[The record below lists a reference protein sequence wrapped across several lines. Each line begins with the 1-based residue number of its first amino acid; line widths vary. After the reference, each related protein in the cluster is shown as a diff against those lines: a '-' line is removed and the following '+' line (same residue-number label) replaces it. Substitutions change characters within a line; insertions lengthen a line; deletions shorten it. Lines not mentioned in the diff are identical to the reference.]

1 MKLLNYYQIRNKMT
15 VWSLLFMLLA
25 FTFSACEKD
34 MAGKI
39 YQVSDQQMIDEILD
53 SNSDELSSFLKIIDI
68 SGLRGTVHAYGTYTL
83 FAPTNEAVDR
93 YLSVN
98 GLTLTTITKEK
109 AEEIVKYHLVAD
121 TIPSTDF
128 VDGRLP
134 SPNFSKRYLT
144 TKTVSAGADV
154 YIEVD
159 RTAKITQ
166 KDLRGANGYVHVI
179 NNVLARSSQTIEDVV
194 KALPDTYSLWKEV
207 YEKSGIQNR
216 LNELESEDPEA
227 VFTCFIQSNQAY
239 ATVNIKTIDDLMVEL
254 RAKSPG
260 VTDEQLLLFNY
271 AAYHFTGGFKYVVD
285 LMNMSALNTLVQGEV
300 IVLKKDLTQVLL
312 NEFLIGGVLEKGIP
326 VDRTSEYTDLS
337 VANGVIH
344 DISGNIQIVK
354 RQAFR
359 IYWDLAEQPEIMALK
374 NFRRPGTSIAFDNV
388 DLAGVKWAKTYDSDK
403 VKYTCWGLP
412 TSINKD
418 NNFIYGDAF
427 EFRLSTN
434 TMKWIEFTTPVLVPG
449 TYKVWF
455 SYRGL
460 GGNGVL
466 NMRTLFKQNGFE
478 DQVMGVIT
486 TGYNKSPGTYGLT
499 GYTSEFFQKQLLD
512 GYRYHQVNS
521 NWFFDT
527 ANTCQSLGIIQV
539 YNTGQHVLRMEP
551 LTSAQFNTKWDQIIF
566 IPVDEDQI
574 WPKQDLT
581 GKLIYEDTPTCEM
594 YPYKDCTSVDP
605 QAVFRK

>member
-1 MKLLNYYQIRNKMT
+1 M
-15 VWSLLFMLLA
+15 
-25 FTFSACEKD
+25 
-34 MAGKI
+34 
-39 YQVSDQQMIDEILD
+39 
-53 SNSDELSSFLKIIDI
+53 
-68 SGLRGTVHAYGTYTL
+68 
-83 FAPTNEAVDR
+83 
-93 YLSVN
+93 
-98 GLTLTTITKEK
+98 
-109 AEEIVKYHLVAD
+109 
-121 TIPSTDF
+121 
-128 VDGRLP
+128 
-134 SPNFSKRYLT
+134 
-144 TKTVSAGADV
+144 
-154 YIEVD
+154 
-159 RTAKITQ
+159 
-166 KDLRGANGYVHVI
+166 
-179 NNVLARSSQTIEDVV
+179 
-194 KALPDTYSLWKEV
+194 
-207 YEKSGIQNR
+207 
-216 LNELESEDPEA
+216 
-227 VFTCFIQSNQAY
+227 
-239 ATVNIKTIDDLMVEL
+239 
-254 RAKSPG
+254 
-260 VTDEQLLLFNY
+260 
-271 AAYHFTGGFKYVVD
+271 
-285 LMNMSALNTLVQGEV
+285 
-300 IVLKKDLTQVLL
+300 
-312 NEFLIGGVLEKGIP
+312 
-326 VDRTSEYTDLS
+326 
-337 VANGVIH
+337 
-344 DISGNIQIVK
+344 
-354 RQAFR
+354 
-359 IYWDLAEQPEIMALK
+359 
-374 NFRRPGTSIAFDNV
+374 
-388 DLAGVKWAKTYDSDK
+388 AGVKWAKTYDSDK

-594 YPYKDCTSVDP
+594 YPYKDCTPVDP